1 MAAAV
6 WSQLAADAGNL
17 ALVQRGE
24 EVAPRGDA
32 SRPDNPVTGGRI
44 EAVVEGPR
52 HIDRHSV
59 IAQNHYEKTDLVKL
73 KKEVERQL
81 QFQKG
86 KTLPETNNTS
96 LSA

>member
-32 SRPDNPVTGGRI
+32 SRPDSPMEQEDGSKLWRKVLVTGL
-44 EAVVEGPR
+44 APAA
-52 HIDRHSV
+52 DRR
-59 IAQNHYEKTDLVKL
+59 AQT
-73 KKEVERQL
+73 RWPC
-81 QFQKG
+81 G
-86 KTLPETNNTS
+86 
-96 LSA
+96 